1 MVNIHMLGVAVCAF
15 RDFRILPVQRKIT
28 EKKLRTPR
36 LVLKT
41 AVTKK
46 NIPLQEHSGHKEQ
59 TSIEKGNL
67 FPKVG
72 SFISMLLVGSFIS
85 MLLSFLLDSLC
96 DKMQIIGYQG

>member
-28 EKKLRTPR
+28 EKELRTPR
-36 LVLKT
+36 LFLKT

-59 TSIEKGNL
+59 TTIEKGDL
-67 FPKVG
+67 FPRPV
-72 SFISMLLVGSFIS
+72 
-85 MLLSFLLDSLC
+85 LSFRC
-96 DKMQIIGYQG
+96 CCPFFWTAYVIKCR

>member
-59 TSIEKGNL
+59 TTIEKGDL
-67 FPKVG
+67 FPRPV
-72 SFISMLLVGSFIS
+72 
-85 MLLSFLLDSLC
+85 LSFRC
-96 DKMQIIGYQG
+96 CCPFFWTAYVIKCK

>member
-59 TSIEKGNL
+59 TTIEKGDL
-67 FPKVG
+67 FPRHV
-72 SFISMLLVGSFIS
+72 
-85 MLLSFLLDSLC
+85 LSFRC
-96 DKMQIIGYQG
+96 CCPFFWTAYVIKYR